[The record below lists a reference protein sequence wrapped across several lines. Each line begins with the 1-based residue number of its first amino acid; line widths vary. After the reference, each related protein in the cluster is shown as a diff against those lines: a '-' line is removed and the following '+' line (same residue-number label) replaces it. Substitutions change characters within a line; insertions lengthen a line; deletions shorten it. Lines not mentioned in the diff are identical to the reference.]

1 MLLRWIVMFS
11 FSLGAAGCLPGG
23 GDDDGGDSAPDGL
36 HTVTGDV
43 VDFQTNMPIASGA
56 SVATSGLSP
65 APRTTAEGATF
76 TIEDVPASSAFQ
88 ILAAAPPTHRATFS
102 ESVVVENDDVSG
114 VHATVVS
121 EEFLGQLATGFQ
133 ISPTAARGVLLAQ
146 VVDDSG
152 TPKAGVGAA
161 NFAIAGVDGPHFLDA
176 DLKPAPNLTATS
188 ASGWVVFFEVAP
200 GVVELAQAATATVS
214 LEMPISPVNAGAVT
228 VAKIKAGAAAGML
241 PTNVLFA
248 TQVFPIFSKR
258 GCQACHSG
266 NGPGKD
272 LGGLTLD
279 GSANLAYRELVQ
291 EDPTR
296 VVKAMP
302 ETSLVLTMPSRE
314 DPPDRHPNVTF
325 TSAVDP
331 DYLTI
336 LVWIREG
343 AKNN

>member
-1 MLLRWIVMFS
+1 MLLRWIVVLS
-11 FSLGAAGCLPGG
+11 VSLAAGCLPGG
-23 GDDDGGDSAPDGL
+23 GDDAAPSPAGF
-36 HTVTGDV
+36 HTVRGEI
-43 VDFQTNMPIASGA
+43 VDFQTAMPVSSGA

-65 APRTTAEGATF
+65 APRITADGATF

-102 ESVVVENDDVSG
+102 ESVVVEDSDVED
-114 VHATVVS
+114 VRAPVVS
-121 EEFLGQLATGFQ
+121 EAFLGELAAGFQ
-133 ISPTAARGVLLAQ
+133 VSPTAARGVLLAQ

-152 TPKAGVGAA
+152 MPKAGVGAA
-161 NFAIAGVDGPHFLDA
+161 NFAIAGAVDGPHFLDA
-176 DLKPAPNLTATS
+176 NLKPAPSLTATS
-188 ASGWVVFFEVAP
+188 TSGWVVFFEVTP
-200 GVVELAQAATATVS
+200 GVVELGKAAAATIA
-214 LEMPISPVNAGAVT
+214 LEMPISPINAGAVT
-228 VAKIKAGAAAGML
+228 VARIKAGEGAGML
-241 PTNVLFA
+241 PSNVSFA
-248 TQVFPIFSKR
+248 TQVFPIFTKR
-258 GCQACHSG
+258 GCKACHSG

-279 GSANLAYRELVQ
+279 GSTNLAYRELVE

-296 VVKAMP
+296 VRTLMP

-325 TSAVDP
+325 TSASDP